1 MEKFIDRTLSVRII
15 EAHKYYPVTIVTGAR
30 QVGKTALCRHLFPDY
45 SYINLEE
52 IGSRTLAKNDPNYF
66 LDTLGEH
73 AIIDE
78 VQHCPDLLS
87 EVQARVDRNKSLRY
101 IVTGSS
107 NFSLMDSAS
116 QSLAGRAA
124 LFHLPPFTMTEL
136 SSTERSQETD
146 KLMYTGFYPGVIAD
160 GIPPYI
166 FYQNYFNT
174 YIERDVRNLLRVKN
188 LERFN
193 IFVRLLA
200 GRTGA
205 EFNASSLATE
215 VGVSSTTIAEWLSIL
230 EAAYII
236 FPLRPFSNNI
246 SKRLTK
252 MPKIFFYDTGLLT
265 FLLGIEKSEQIALH
279 PLRGAIFEN
288 LIIAEFMKRRMN
300 EAKEPN
306 LNFYRE
312 QSGREVDLLLS
323 APDGISAYEIKSART
338 YRTEFEANLTYLQN
352 KMKATPFTTTVVYD
366 GETIGNK
373 IINFRDL

>member
-1 MEKFIDRTLSVRII
+1 
-15 EAHKYYPVTIVTGAR
+15 
-30 QVGKTALCRHLFPDY
+30 
-45 SYINLEE
+45 
-52 IGSRTLAKNDPNYF
+52 
-66 LDTLGEH
+66 
-73 AIIDE
+73 
-78 VQHCPDLLS
+78 
-87 EVQARVDRNKSLRY
+87 
-101 IVTGSS
+101 
-107 NFSLMDSAS
+107 MDSAS

-236 FPLRPFSNNI
+236 FPLRPFSSNI

-338 YRTEFEANLTYLQN
+338 YRTEFETNLTYLQN

>member
-136 SSTERSQETD
+136 SSAERSQETD

-236 FPLRPFSNNI
+236 FPLRPFSSNI

-338 YRTEFEANLTYLQN
+338 YRTEFETNLTYLQN